1 VCLVAFSGACAVLGA
16 RFGSCEYG
24 PPNFLY
30 IIFFVLLLVVEAWQF
45 RTAFPSRTNCR
56 EQLQFVAVC
65 GLGCFEVLDFFT
77 DGQQIAQAHL
87 CDSDF
92 HDAWVRSFDQAHS
105 PVVGVVGALHLWGIF
120 AVCQVLAVGVQ
131 GCIICAYAHS
141 TNSNEEFAVS
151 CSLVGL
157 GGLQRAVVHEDK
169 EEEAKWLSLIFRSIG
184 VGLFETL
191 PGLLLQPSL
200 FALTFAHTDTAG
212 QYKQLLSLAVSW
224 AMALKA
230 AGEVALFLAKRCKGM
245 TCDGFEELFV
255 ATIFFG
261 LLAVF
266 VVGVF
271 VTIGIGMMRVFHAYQ
286 CEDHVWNLF
295 TGCVEL

>member
-105 PVVGVVGALHLWGIF
+105 PVVWVVGALHMWGIL
-120 AVCQVLAVGVQ
+120 AVCQVLAVVVQ
-131 GCIICAYAHS
+131 GFLLLAS
-141 TNSNEEFAVS
+141 FAEVAVT
-151 CSLVGL
+151 CSFVGL
-157 GGLQRAVVHEDK
+157 GGLQRALVDDR
-169 EEEAKWLSLIFRSIG
+169 EEFAKGRSQLVRAIG
-184 VGLFETL
+184 VGLPETL

-200 FALTFAHTDTAG
+200 FALTFADTDTAG

-224 AMALKA
+224 AMALKVA
-230 AGEVALFLAKRCKGM
+230 VEVALTIVKNVPPIHGLGDLVVLIIVLFLP
-245 TCDGFEELFV
+245 
-255 ATIFFG
+255 
-261 LLAVF
+261 AVF
-266 VVGVF
+266 IVGVF